1 MSSVIHPGAIYEP
14 SCIDK
19 LTDAQLDEFREAF
32 NMFDKDGGGSI
43 DASEL
48 RDLMISVGQNCTESE
63 LKEMVEAADA
73 DGTGDID
80 FLEFAVLMAHK
91 MTDENKDD
99 TLKKAFAVFD
109 TSGDGFISAQ
119 EMRRIMFNLGENL
132 QQEDVEAVIGEVDVD
147 GDGQINY
154 QEFAKI
160 LSSDGET
167 VSPGTPKA
175 KPRRKTSK
183 ELLVAVSGSRER
195 IGFSIGGD
203 RSRKNSKEDLIGGDR
218 SRKNSKEDLIG
229 GDRSR
234 KGSQDGSPP
243 ARRQS
248 TGASAHLAAA
258 AAGAM
263 SAEAEQEAMA
273 VGEEAEGG
281 GGSPRRRSGW
291 GVGEAPMDAEVEA
304 AQRADNFRL
313 IDMVEIFEQAC

>member
-1 MSSVIHPGAIYEP
+1 MGCGASKALSFIPGMGCLSAVIHPGAIYEP

-48 RDLMISVGQNCTESE
+48 RDLMISVGQNCTEGE
-63 LKEMVEAADA
+63 LNEMVKAADA

-109 TSGDGFISAQ
+109 ASGDGFISAQ
-119 EMRRIMFNLGENL
+119 EMRKIMFNLGENL

-160 LSSDGET
+160 LSSDGDAPSVDEKP
-167 VSPGTPKA
+167 SPPG
-175 KPRRKTSK
+175 KPISRRPSK
-183 ELLVAVSGSRER
+183 ESISIKPISRRPSKESISVAGSRDR
-195 IGFSIGGD
+195 VGISIGGD
-203 RSRKNSKEDLIGGDR
+203 SSRKSSKEGMQVA
-218 SRKNSKEDLIG
+218 N
-229 GDRSR
+229 
-234 KGSQDGSPP
+234 QP
-243 ARRQS
+243 
-248 TGASAHLAAA
+248 
-258 AAGAM
+258 
-263 SAEAEQEAMA
+263 
-273 VGEEAEGG
+273 
-281 GGSPRRRSGW
+281 
-291 GVGEAPMDAEVEA
+291 
-304 AQRADNFRL
+304 
-313 IDMVEIFEQAC
+313 

>member
-1 MSSVIHPGAIYEP
+1 MGCGASKALSFIPGMGCLSAVIHPGAIYEP

-48 RDLMISVGQNCTESE
+48 RDLMISVGQNCTEGE
-63 LKEMVEAADA
+63 LKEMVLAADA

-109 TSGDGFISAQ
+109 ASGDGFISAQ
-119 EMRRIMFNLGENL
+119 EMRKIMFNLGENL

-160 LSSDGET
+160 LSEDGSAPPVDEKP
-167 VSPGTPKA
+167 SPPGKPLSRRPSKESMLA
-175 KPRRKTSK
+175 KPISRRPSK
-183 ELLVAVSGSRER
+183 ESMLVAGSRDR
-195 IGFSIGGD
+195 VGISIEGD
-203 RSRKNSKEDLIGGDR
+203 RSRTSSKEGMQVV
-218 SRKNSKEDLIG
+218 NH
-229 GDRSR
+229 
-234 KGSQDGSPP
+234 P
-243 ARRQS
+243 
-248 TGASAHLAAA
+248 
-258 AAGAM
+258 
-263 SAEAEQEAMA
+263 
-273 VGEEAEGG
+273 
-281 GGSPRRRSGW
+281 
-291 GVGEAPMDAEVEA
+291 
-304 AQRADNFRL
+304 
-313 IDMVEIFEQAC
+313 

>member
-1 MSSVIHPGAIYEP
+1 MGCGASRALSFIPGMGCLSAVIHPGAIYEP

-48 RDLMISVGQNCTESE
+48 RDLMISVGQNCTEME
-63 LKEMVEAADA
+63 LKEMVKAADA

-109 TSGDGFISAQ
+109 ASGDGFISAQ
-119 EMRRIMFNLGENL
+119 EMRKIMFNLGENL

-160 LSSDGET
+160 LSQDGD
-167 VSPGTPKA
+167 TPAPKDE
-175 KPRRKTSK
+175 KPSGPILSRRPSK
-183 ELLVAVSGSRER
+183 ESFEVTGSRDR
-195 IGFSIGGD
+195 VGISIEGD
-203 RSRKNSKEDLIGGDR
+203 RSRKSSKEDMQVVNH
-218 SRKNSKEDLIG
+218 S
-229 GDRSR
+229 
-234 KGSQDGSPP
+234 
-243 ARRQS
+243 
-248 TGASAHLAAA
+248 
-258 AAGAM
+258 
-263 SAEAEQEAMA
+263 
-273 VGEEAEGG
+273 
-281 GGSPRRRSGW
+281 
-291 GVGEAPMDAEVEA
+291 
-304 AQRADNFRL
+304 
-313 IDMVEIFEQAC
+313 

>member
-1 MSSVIHPGAIYEP
+1 MGCGASRVFSYIPGMGCLSSVIHPGASYTEP

-160 LSSDGET
+160 LSSDGEM
-167 VSPGTPKA
+167 VSSGTPKA

-218 SRKNSKEDLIG
+218 SRKNSKEDVQVV
-229 GDRSR
+229 
-234 KGSQDGSPP
+234 KHP
-243 ARRQS
+243 
-248 TGASAHLAAA
+248 
-258 AAGAM
+258 
-263 SAEAEQEAMA
+263 
-273 VGEEAEGG
+273 
-281 GGSPRRRSGW
+281 
-291 GVGEAPMDAEVEA
+291 
-304 AQRADNFRL
+304 
-313 IDMVEIFEQAC
+313 

>member
-1 MSSVIHPGAIYEP
+1 MGCGASRVLSFIPGMSCLSAVIHPGAIYEP

-48 RDLMISVGQNCTESE
+48 RDLMISVGQNCSEVE

-109 TSGDGFISAQ
+109 ASGDGFISAQ
-119 EMRRIMFNLGENL
+119 EMRKIMFNLGENL

-160 LSSDGET
+160 LSEDGSAPPVDEKP
-167 VSPGTPKA
+167 SPPPGKEHA
-175 KPRRKTSK
+175 EKPMLKVRPSK
-183 ELLVAVSGSRER
+183 ENVVASRDR
-195 IGFSIGGD
+195 VGISIGDGD
-203 RSRKNSKEDLIGGDR
+203 RSRKSSKEDIQVV
-218 SRKNSKEDLIG
+218 NHE
-229 GDRSR
+229 
-234 KGSQDGSPP
+234 
-243 ARRQS
+243 
-248 TGASAHLAAA
+248 
-258 AAGAM
+258 
-263 SAEAEQEAMA
+263 
-273 VGEEAEGG
+273 
-281 GGSPRRRSGW
+281 
-291 GVGEAPMDAEVEA
+291 
-304 AQRADNFRL
+304 
-313 IDMVEIFEQAC
+313 